1 MISESWY
8 WRTDLMK
15 FASSLRKRANQK
27 RWTDPSLCRCE
38 QLIMVGFFYV
48 RKLIDSRKLSRD
60 FADRQIKLTAYPST
74 GKHVHLMNVHH
85 DLDEFF
91 DMGTHQQKTAK
102 IEQIANQVIHSY
114 IFYLVTEESG
124 PLQGII
130 VASDVVRD
138 RELLEFSL
146 SDVIKI
152 FELAG
157 KGEDDKAITLRYDDK
172 RQDYV
177 MRIFRDAKRR

>member
-1 MISESWY
+1 
-8 WRTDLMK
+8 
-15 FASSLRKRANQK
+15 
-27 RWTDPSLCRCE
+27 
-38 QLIMVGFFYV
+38 
-48 RKLIDSRKLSRD
+48 
-60 FADRQIKLTAYPST
+60 
-74 GKHVHLMNVHH
+74 MNVHH

-91 DMGTHQQKTAK
+91 DMGTHRHKRLK
-102 IEQIANQVIHSY
+102 IEQIANQVVHSY

-124 PLQGII
+124 PRQGVV

-138 RELLEFSL
+138 RELLELSL

-157 KGEDDKAITLRYDDK
+157 RGEDDKAITLRYDDK

-177 MRIFRDAKRR
+177 MRIFRVAKRR

>member
-1 MISESWY
+1 
-8 WRTDLMK
+8 MK
-15 FASSLRKRANQK
+15 FASSLRKRASQK
-27 RWTDPSLCRCE
+27 RWSAPSLCRCE

-60 FADRQIKLTAYPST
+60 FADRQIKPRAYPST

-91 DMGTHQQKTAK
+91 DMGTHRHKTLK
-102 IEQIANQVIHSY
+102 IEQIASQVIHSY

-124 PLQGII
+124 PLQGIV
-130 VASDVVRD
+130 VASDVVLD
-138 RELLEFSL
+138 SELLELSF
-146 SDVIKI
+146 SDVIRI

-157 KGEDDKAITLRYDDK
+157 RGEDDKAITLRYDDK

-177 MRIFRDAKRR
+177 MRIFREAKRR

>member
-1 MISESWY
+1 M
-8 WRTDLMK
+8 R
-15 FASSLRKRANQK
+15 FASSLRKRASQK
-27 RWTDPSLCRCE
+27 RWSDSSLCRCE

-60 FADRQIKLTAYPST
+60 FAERQFKLRAYPST

-91 DMGTHQQKTAK
+91 DMETRRHKTLK

-114 IFYLVTEESG
+114 IFYLVTEKSG
-124 PLQGII
+124 PLQGIV
-130 VASDVVRD
+130 VASDIVRD
-138 RELLEFSL
+138 RELLELSL
-146 SDVIKI
+146 SGVIKI

-157 KGEDDKAITLRYDDK
+157 RGEDDKAITLRYDDK

-177 MRIFRDAKRR
+177 MRIFREVKRR

>member
-1 MISESWY
+1 
-8 WRTDLMK
+8 MK
-15 FASSLRKRANQK
+15 FAASLRKRVNQK
-27 RWTDPSLCRCE
+27 RWTEPSLCRCE

-48 RKLIDSRKLSRD
+48 RKLIDSKKLSRD

-74 GKHVHLMNVHH
+74 GKHVHFMNVHH

-91 DMGTHQQKTAK
+91 DMDTHFHKSLK

-114 IFYLVTEESG
+114 MFYLVMEETG
-124 PLQGII
+124 PLRSIF
-130 VASDVVRD
+130 VTSDLVRD
-138 RELLEFSL
+138 RELLEVLL

-157 KGEDDKAITLRYDDK
+157 KGEDDRGITLRYDDK
-172 RQDYV
+172 RQDYI
-177 MRIFRDAKRR
+177 MRTFKDRRRR